1 MKKSF
6 SVIDK
11 QFFRRIVWLLI
22 LALFSVLIFWQQ
34 TRAAEGCPVAFDQG
48 WGTFVAKAEIERV
61 IS

>member
-34 TRAAEGCPVAFDQG
+34 TRAAEGGPVAPGKG
-48 WGTFVAKAEIERV
+48 WGAVVAEAGGAQV